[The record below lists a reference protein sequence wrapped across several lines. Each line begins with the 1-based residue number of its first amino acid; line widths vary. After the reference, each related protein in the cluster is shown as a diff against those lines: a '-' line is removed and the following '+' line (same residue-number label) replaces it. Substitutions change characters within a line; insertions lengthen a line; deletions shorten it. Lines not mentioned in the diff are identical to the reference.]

1 MGTCFLYGNG
11 GGSELNFKVVGGTTQ
26 PENPKENTIWVN
38 TDTAITAWAF
48 SPSEPESPAEG
59 MVWIITGEESTVPFN
74 ALKKN
79 GIRICPISVKQYSAG
94 VWNVKTAKSY
104 TNGAWAEWWNGYL
117 FDYGNVFESVTGGY
131 VAIAKPLVSGTGSG
145 VPYISDISGGSR
157 KIQSNLSNTDG
168 GMYHTVN
175 KINLSNYTTLKF
187 LGRVVD
193 SSGYNRSGIGVWSGI
208 GTSADINRVAYST
221 GNDGS
226 NTTRSINVS
235 NLNGEY
241 YIGFYVY
248 AAAYVTVSQM
258 WLE

>member
-1 MGTCFLYGNG
+1 MGACFLYGNG
-11 GGSELNFKVVGGTTQ
+11 SGNGLNFKVVGGTTQ

-38 TDTAITAWAF
+38 TDTAITAWVF
-48 SPSEPESPAEG
+48 SATAPENPAEG

-79 GIRICPISVKQYSAG
+79 VIRICPISVKQYSAG

-104 TNGAWAEWWNGYL
+104 MNGEWAEWWNGDL

-131 VAIAKPLVSGTGSG
+131 VAIAKPLVSGTNGS
-145 VPYISDISGGSR
+145 VPSISYNSDGSR
-157 KIQSNLSNTDG
+157 QIYPGNKNG

-175 KINLSNYTTLKF
+175 KIDLSNYTTLKF

-193 SSGYNRSGIGVWSGI
+193 PEGYGRSGIGAWSKI
-208 GTSADINRVAYST
+208 GSTVVENLVVDST
-221 GNDGS
+221 GNNS
-226 NTTRSINVS
+226 SYVTRSIDVS
-235 NLNGEY
+235 NLSGEY

-248 AAAYVTVSQM
+248 ANSYVIVAKM